1 MGFRNQLKQNQ
12 LAIISLLVAFTALGY
27 NTWRNELS
35 EQNRNYREAGFEM
48 LMHVSELQ
56 KITFLAHY
64 DNDTVN
70 GNPRKG
76 WTEVLILDDLA
87 MLMPANTPLHV
98 AELHSAWEK
107 NWQKLGKD
115 QTGADAM
122 DLSIDILRS
131 DILAALQTL
140 D

>member
-1 MGFRNQLKQNQ
+1 MGLKNQLKQNQ
-12 LAIISLLVAFTALGY
+12 LAIISLLVALSALGY
-27 NTWRNELS
+27 NTWRNEVS
-35 EQNRNYREAGFEM
+35 EQNRNYRAAGFEM

-64 DNDTVN
+64 DGDIVN

-76 WTEVLILDDLA
+76 WTEILILDDLA
-87 MLMPANTPLHV
+87 KLMPPDSPIHN
-98 AELHSAWEK
+98 AELHDTWQK
-107 NWQKLGKD
+107 NWPKLGKEKG
-115 QTGADAM
+115 GADAI
-122 DLSIDILRS
+122 DQSIDVLRD